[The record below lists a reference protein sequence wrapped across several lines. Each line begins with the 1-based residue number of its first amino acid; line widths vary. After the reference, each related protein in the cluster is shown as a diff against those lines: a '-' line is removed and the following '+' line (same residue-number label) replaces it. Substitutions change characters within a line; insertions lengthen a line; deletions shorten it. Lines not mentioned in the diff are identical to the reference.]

1 MPITGIER
9 SYCKSCKKSFK
20 KIEDNTKYCNFCSE
34 EWSNWNEEIHDWSVK
49 YGIITGITNDIKAGR
64 LVSVSKVVPLNG
76 PRAEV
81 EFFTLSL
88 RVVSHAKREELQSEV
103 QG

>member
-1 MPITGIER
+1 MNEDKKFGELTASGIEVGD
-9 SYCKSCKKSFK
+9 
-20 KIEDNTKYCNFCSE
+20 IV